1 MICSTI
7 GLISAPFYSFVRLE
21 KSVTGVAVGKSPKNG
36 LFSVYLWEFANSN
49 DGDALENNPT
59 VFLVSTCFYSYF
71 LSRIIS
77 INAYLFGF
85 SSFWFSNYLQTL
97 SLFKFSSYLLFKC

>member
-7 GLISAPFYSFVRLE
+7 GLISATFYSLVRLE
-21 KSVTGVAVGKSPKNG
+21 KSDTGAAVGKSPKNG

-49 DGDALENNPT
+49 DGDVLENNPT

-77 INAYLFGF
+77 ITAYLFVF
-85 SSFWFSNYLQTL
+85 SSFCFSNYLQTL
-97 SLFKFSSYLLFKC
+97 SLFKCSSYLLFKC